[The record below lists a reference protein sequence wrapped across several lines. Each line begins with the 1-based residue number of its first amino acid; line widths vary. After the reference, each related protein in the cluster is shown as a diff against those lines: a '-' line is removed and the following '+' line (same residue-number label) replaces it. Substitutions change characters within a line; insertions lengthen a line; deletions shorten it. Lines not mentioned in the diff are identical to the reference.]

1 MKLQKRLIEE
11 TNNFNNINTSTVM
24 VGDNYHSGE
33 ITLDDVTYYFAKY
46 KNKVRVWDRKA
57 TYMALLNDEQD
68 FILEIDLVANKN

>member
-1 MKLQKRLIEE
+1 MKKRLIKE
-11 TNNFNNINTSTVM
+11 THNFNTHLNTSTVM

-68 FILEIDLVANKN
+68 FIMEIDLAANKN

>member
-1 MKLQKRLIEE
+1 
-11 TNNFNNINTSTVM
+11 M

-57 TYMALLNDEQD
+57 NYMDLLNNKQD
-68 FILEIDLVANKN
+68 YILEIDLAVLSNDNTTNLT